1 MKVTV
6 RSPFY
11 HTDLGLIKRGE
22 ADLPADLAK
31 DLISQGAAVEV
42 INERE
47 PNGKSAAKGKG
58 RAASRDKRV

>member
-1 MKVTV
+1 MKVKV
-6 RSPFY
+6 RIPFY

-42 INERE
+42 VNERE
-47 PNGKSAAKGKG
+47 NNGSTAAKGKG